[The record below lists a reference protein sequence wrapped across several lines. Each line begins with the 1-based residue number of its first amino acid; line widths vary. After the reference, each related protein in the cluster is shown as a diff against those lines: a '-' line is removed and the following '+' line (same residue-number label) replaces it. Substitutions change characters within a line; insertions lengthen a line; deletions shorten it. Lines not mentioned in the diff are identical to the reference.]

1 MKKKIKWYNY
11 RAYSDRNIDLK
22 KNAEAGERW
31 KERHPEVIEKIN
43 KITVPKSHLNY
54 FFKKDNYK
62 YLGYEDIL
70 ECLDII
76 NNREEEP
83 DILFDVISTKKNYE
97 HINGDKFKRK
107 RSDFNVGKKF
117 LMKNAN
123 LEELKDFKRKLLEL
137 KHFFDKYGYDKI
149 DGYVIELN
157 EKKYPN
163 FILNKI

>member
-97 HINGDKFKRK
+97 HINDDK
-107 RSDFNVGKKF
+107 
-117 LMKNAN
+117 
-123 LEELKDFKRKLLEL
+123 FKRKLLEL